1 MQNMGSLFF
10 LRTSSII
17 GGDVM
22 TILIIYLY
30 VSCILIWYELIAKRK
45 YIKEQMEGI
54 EELLSRQQQ
63 NSQKEIIQET
73 MQLNNIKMSTF
84 YIMVN

>member
-1 MQNMGSLFF
+1 MGSHFF
-10 LRTSSII
+10 LRTFSII

-30 VSCILIWYELIAKRK
+30 VSCILIWYELITKRK

-54 EELLSRQQQ
+54 EELGSVLQF
-63 NSQKEIIQET
+63 ICAIFIMLLAFIAIT
-73 MQLNNIKMSTF
+73 PA
-84 YIMVN
+84 YIYLGFKRLL